1 VLWSFRK
8 IKPNRAKRN
17 ISNEVVYEKKKYT
30 RRTQPSR
37 GKRGGGIDEPVLVL
51 LSSPGHITHVW
62 QYKCKYT

>member
-30 RRTQPSR
+30 REELNHLEVK
-37 GKRGGGIDEPVLVL
+37 GEVG
-51 LSSPGHITHVW
+51 
-62 QYKCKYT
+62 